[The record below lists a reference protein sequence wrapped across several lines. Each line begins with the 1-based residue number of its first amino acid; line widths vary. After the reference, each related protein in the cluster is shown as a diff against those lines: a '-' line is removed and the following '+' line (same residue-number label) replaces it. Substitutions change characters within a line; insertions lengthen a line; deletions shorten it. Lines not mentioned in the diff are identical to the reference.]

1 LASGR
6 VQKLASVTN
15 CSRHLGTSGERKHGA
30 INVRHIFNDAVASI
44 DCFSHSDNLSMELT
58 GFRGL
63 FPLCGERSTNGK
75 EAPPI
80 LSAGL
85 PA

>member
-1 LASGR
+1 VVPSTLRRLRRVVVLAFEDKTTEGS
-6 VQKLASVTN
+6 L
-15 CSRHLGTSGERKHGA
+15 CL
-30 INVRHIFNDAVASI
+30 
-44 DCFSHSDNLSMELT
+44 ELT